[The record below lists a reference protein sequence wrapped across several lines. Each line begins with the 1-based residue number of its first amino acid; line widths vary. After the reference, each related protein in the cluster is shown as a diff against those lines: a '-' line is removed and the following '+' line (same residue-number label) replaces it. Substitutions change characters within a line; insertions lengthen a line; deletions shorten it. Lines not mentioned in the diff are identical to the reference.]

1 MTIEELCAKF
11 DSSLVVDSGELLN
24 KTYKSSSDKIYT
36 DGDILNTKID
46 NNGNIEVKINSN
58 TKSNDVIALS
68 IGDSYTEGELMT
80 RLKNNGYLCSL
91 FISST
96 NSSTTSPNTILY
108 PLSCNNS
115 AMKPLPIFPAPK

>member
-46 NNGNIEVKINSN
+46 NNGNIVIEGLDNAKYKSTMSIPSKKSQDFKKILERININ
-58 TKSNDVIALS
+58 
-68 IGDSYTEGELMT
+68 
-80 RLKNNGYLCSL
+80 RR
-91 FISST
+91 
-96 NSSTTSPNTILY
+96 NSS
-108 PLSCNNS
+108 
-115 AMKPLPIFPAPK
+115 K